1 MKLSV
6 PIHQLK
12 RKARLLH
19 RQEQIPLH
27 AALDRIAAAEGY
39 RSWGLLA
46 AKQPATSS
54 ATALCRQLEPGDLA
68 LVAGRP
74 GQGKTLLS
82 LALAAEAAR
91 AGRRS
96 AFFSLE
102 YTPGDVLERLQAL
115 GFAGHELDGF
125 FDLDCSDA
133 ISADYVIGA
142 LAAAPV
148 GMLAVIDYLQ
158 LLDQRRDTPELSRQ
172 VRELKRFARER
183 GVIFVLISQIDR
195 AYDPAAKPFPEM
207 TDIRLPNPLDL
218 GLFDKMCFLNGGEV
232 HFQAAA

>member
-1 MKLSV
+1 MKLSA

-12 RKARLLH
+12 RRARLLH

-27 AALDRIAAAEGY
+27 AALDRVAAAEGY
-39 RSWGLLA
+39 RSWSLLA
-46 AKQPATSS
+46 ARQPVTSV
-54 ATALCRQLEPGDLA
+54 AAALFRQLEPGDLA

-74 GQGKTLLS
+74 GQGKTLVS

-102 YTPGDVLERLQAL
+102 YTPRDVVERLKSL
-115 GFAGHELDGF
+115 GFDKSELEGV

-133 ISADYVIGA
+133 ISASYIIAA
-142 LAAAPV
+142 LAMVPA
-148 GMLAVIDYLQ
+148 GTLAVIDYLQ

-172 VRELKRFARER
+172 VRDLKAFARER
-183 GVIFVLISQIDR
+183 GLIFVPISQVDR
-195 AYDPAAKPFPEM
+195 AYDPTAKPLPEI
-207 TDIRLPNPLDL
+207 TDLRLPNPVDL
-218 GLFDKMCFLNGGEV
+218 TLFDGMCFLHGGEIR
-232 HFQAAA
+232 FQRAA

>member
-6 PIHQLK
+6 PIHHLK
-12 RKARLLH
+12 RRAKLLH
-19 RQEQIPLH
+19 RREQIPLH

-39 RSWGLLA
+39 RSWSLLA
-46 AKQPATSS
+46 ARQPVASA
-54 ATALCRQLEPGDLA
+54 ATALNRRLEPGDLV

-74 GQGKTLLS
+74 GQGKTLVG

-102 YTPGDVLERLQAL
+102 YTPADVVERLRVL
-115 GFAGHELDGF
+115 GFENTGLEVF

-133 ISADYVIGA
+133 ISAGYVGTA
-142 LAAAPV
+142 LASAPF
-148 GMLAVIDYLQ
+148 GTLAVIDYLQ

-172 VRELKRFARER
+172 VRDLKAMARER
-183 GVIFVLISQIDR
+183 GLIIVLLSQVDR
-195 AYDPAAKPFPEM
+195 SYDPAAKPFPDI
-207 TDIRLPNPLDL
+207 TDIRLPNPVDL
-218 GLFDKMCFLNGGEV
+218 RLFDKRCFLNGGDIRVET
-232 HFQAAA
+232 AA